1 MLRNITAYGKG
12 IFMARVKEGEP
23 VIIKKYANRRLY
35 NTETSIYITLEEL
48 RLMVKEGRDFVVQDA
63 KSGEDLTRQTLAQII
78 FEQET
83 KGFAVMP
90 TEFLRSIIS
99 YYDDNMSD
107 VLQQYLMA
115 SMQSFKQNQDKM
127 RNYVEQAATGDM
139 GKVGEMFGMGQFEEM
154 TRNNMALFEKT
165 MSAFNPFAAMDTSAS
180 KKKRRKWPVH

>member
-1 MLRNITAYGKG
+1 MQN
-12 IFMARVKEGEP
+12 MARVKEGEP

-63 KSGEDLTRQTLAQII
+63 KTGEDLTRQTLAQII

-83 KGFAVMP
+83 KGFAIMP

-99 YYDDNMSD
+99 YYDGNMSD

-115 SMQSFKQNQDKM
+115 SMNSFTANQDKM
-127 RNYVEQAATGDM
+127 RSYMDKT
-139 GKVGEMFGMGQFEEM
+139 VGSADIFGASQFEEM
-154 TRNNMALFEKT
+154 TRNNIALFEKT
-165 MSAFNPFAAMDTSAS
+165 FSAFNPFAVMDAS
-180 KKKRRKWPVH
+180 GSTKKKRKKK